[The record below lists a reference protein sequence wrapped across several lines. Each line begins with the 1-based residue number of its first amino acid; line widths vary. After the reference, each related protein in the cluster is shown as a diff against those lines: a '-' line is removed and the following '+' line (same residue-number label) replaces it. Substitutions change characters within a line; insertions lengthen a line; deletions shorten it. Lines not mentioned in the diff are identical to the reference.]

1 MIAAK
6 YLNLLRFVRPPITST
21 KKIDMMQFL
30 FFRKKPKR
38 ELPLIKVHTF
48 KTGENLYT
56 YRVQDYGRISSRYY
70 RNLQESANYI
80 QKFGMI
86 ETEWKG
92 AVSKIKDNCL
102 KSLDGKFDKTEAL
115 VDAINSMQ
123 YFEDKIKGA
132 RTADSVYYDNLF
144 CMFYILE
151 DETETGYS
159 AIHDDK
165 KLQLLDSEP
174 EMRDFFLTKLKQ
186 DMKSYMPTLV
196 SDTAKVLARLE
207 KQMGQWMHTLT
218 RESTTFQK

>member
-1 MIAAK
+1 M
-6 YLNLLRFVRPPITST
+6 RFP
-21 KKIDMMQFL
+21 

-38 ELPLIKVHTF
+38 ELPILLVHTF
-48 KTGENLYT
+48 KGGQKLYT

-86 ETEWKG
+86 ENEWKG
-92 AVSKIKDNCL
+92 AIDKITDNCL
-102 KSLDGKFDKTEAL
+102 KALDGKFDKTEAL
-115 VDAINSMQ
+115 VDVINSMN
-123 YFEDKIKGA
+123 YFKEKIKGA

-159 AIHDDK
+159 ALHNEK
-165 KLQLLDSEP
+165 KLALLDSEP

-196 SDTAKVLARLE
+196 SDTSKVLARLE
-207 KQMGQWMHTLT
+207 KTMEQWMRTLT
-218 RESTTFQK
+218 QGSTTFQK